1 MIIPLAVG
9 MIIPLAAGITLADGT
24 SRLGIAPWPTN
35 PD

>member
-24 SRLGIAPWPTN
+24 SRLGIAPLPTN